1 MEAIL
6 TKTATFILIILLGY
20 LLKRLGIL
28 KREDSGIVSKLIMNL
43 TLPCALL
50 TSSKDI
56 QINGITLI
64 LIAFALFINIFA
76 FYFGVLSSRGQAT
89 KVERAV
95 SALNISG
102 FNIGNFAIPFVQSF
116 YNSSCIGYICM
127 FDLGNAVCGFGLIY
141 FLSSLYV
148 RNDSRFDV
156 RELVD
161 KLLKS
166 VPFMTYIFIVILSL
180 LKLQLPAFLQV
191 TVSTVGDANVFL
203 SMILIGLLLEFHT
216 GHGESKN
223 VVRILVL
230 RVACAVLG
238 TVIAFLLPIPHYA
251 KVMLLFCMFTP
262 TTSITPIYCLKHDYD
277 GATPAVVSTLSMITS
292 IVIYVFLLLIF
303 K

>member
-50 TSSKDI
+50 TSSNDI

-180 LKLQLPAFLQV
+180 FKLQLPAFLQV

-262 TTSITPIYCLKHDYD
+262 TTSITPIYCLKHGYD

>member
-1 MEAIL
+1 MEAVL

-28 KREDSGIVSKLIMNL
+28 KREDSAIISKLIMNL

-50 TSSKDI
+50 SSSKDI

-64 LIAFALFINIFA
+64 LIVFALLINIFA
-76 FYFGVLSSRGQAT
+76 FYFGILCSFRQST

-116 YNSSCIGYICM
+116 YSSSYIGYICM
-127 FDLGNAVCGFGLIY
+127 FDLGNAVAGFGLIY
-141 FLSSLYV
+141 FLSCLYV
-148 RNDSRFDV
+148 QKDSRFRIRD
-156 RELVD
+156 LTD

-180 LKLQLPAFLQV
+180 LKLQLPAFIQS
-191 TVSTVGDANVFL
+191 TVSTIGSANVFL
-203 SMILIGLLLEFHT
+203 SMILIGLLLEFHIDYS
-216 GHGESKN
+216 EIKD
-223 VVRILVL
+223 VARIMIL
-230 RVACAVLG
+230 RVLCAVLG
-238 TVIAFLLPIPHYA
+238 AGIAFLLPIPHYA
-251 KVMLLFCMFTP
+251 KVMLLFCLFTP
-262 TTSITPIYCLKHDYD
+262 TTSITPIYCLKHGYD
-277 GATPAVVSTLSMITS
+277 GTTPAVVSTLSMITS
-292 IVIYVFLLLIF
+292 IVIYMFLLMIF

>member
-262 TTSITPIYCLKHDYD
+262 TTSITPIYCLKHGYD